1 MEKAMAGIR
10 WRTHT
15 DGSPAHVWPEDD
27 LVDHDVEGDEC
38 VCGVTSEPVERV
50 DGSFGWV
57 TVHHALDS
65 RE

>member
-1 MEKAMAGIR
+1 M
-10 WRTHT
+10 HT

-27 LVDHDVEGDEC
+27 LVDHDVEGDDC
-38 VCGVTSEPVERV
+38 VCGVTSEPVERD

-57 TVHHALDS
+57 NTHHALDG